1 MGKKSKKG
9 KSPLEKELEVV
20 LQNEINYLKDEG
32 MKILQA
38 GAKEAAKTAVKEI
51 EILHKQ
57 YVTQYYGSY
66 YKKQKNKDERLPKQ
80 YIRNN
85 DPKHNLYSILI
96 KSRVYD
102 NGHATI
108 WFGYENLEFFRHPQ
122 SDPGMVFDSFMSN
135 SRRSSPVVEAKYPK
149 YFGVGVVSFK
159 PNAKGNVRRTGATG
173 FDIMSGFAGGK
184 LIYSEMLKK
193 APSTYIRKSGT
204 YISEYFNDEW
214 KIFLNSY
221 LNK

>member
-1 MGKKSKKG
+1 MGKKAKKG

-38 GAKEAAKTAVKEI
+38 GVKEAAKTAVKEI

-66 YKKQKNKDERLPKQ
+66 HKKQKNKDERLPKQ

-149 YFGVGVVSFK
+149 YFGIGVVPYK
-159 PNAKGNVRRTGATG
+159 PTGY
-173 FDIMSGFAGGK
+173 FDIMTGFSGHKFV
-184 LIYSEMLKK
+184 YSEILKK
-193 APSTYIRKSGT
+193 APDTYIRKSKT
-204 YISEYFNDEW
+204 YIAKYFDGKW
-214 KIFLNSY
+214 DIFLNSY